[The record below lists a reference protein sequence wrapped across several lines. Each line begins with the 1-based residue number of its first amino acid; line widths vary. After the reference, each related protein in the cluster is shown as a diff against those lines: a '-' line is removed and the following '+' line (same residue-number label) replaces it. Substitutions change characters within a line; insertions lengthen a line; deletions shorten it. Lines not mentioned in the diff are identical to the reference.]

1 LSIFVLLLA
10 PVFVSAQ
17 EQPIECCKMR
27 NSVTLTSGKVKIPG
41 NAAGTE
47 FDCSLSANATNC
59 TLAKGETV
67 GDVGAICPQTNRSG
81 AANAAPDRG
90 TNQWGVF
97 CVINTI
103 QTFVDW
109 FFAVLVAVA
118 VLLAIIGAFNILT
131 AGGSPEKVNTG
142 RNYIMFAAIGLAIA
156 FIARAVPSIVKAI
169 MGF

>member
-1 LSIFVLLLA
+1 MLRRGSLLKMKKFLPALVLLSIFAVLLLPLA
-10 PVFVSAQ
+10 VSAQ
-17 EQPIECCKMR
+17 EEPIECCKMR
-27 NSVTLTSGKVKIPG
+27 REVSIG
-41 NAAGTE
+41 
-47 FDCSLSANATNC
+47 
-59 TLAKGETV
+59 GETAVKDAIV
-67 GDVGAICPQTNRSG
+67 GPRAMAVDECPLGAVTRITQK
-81 AANAAPDRG
+81 
-90 TNQWGVF
+90 WGVF
-97 CVINTI
+97 CIINTI
-103 QTFVDW
+103 QNFVDW